1 MQGQNGAID
10 TNNKKQSASH
20 LGDTCIKLYLIGDN
34 CFENTPMGDKPLTS
48 AVDSNN
54 TKIL

>member
-34 CFENTPMGDKPLTS
+34 CFENTPMGDKSLTS
-48 AVDSNN
+48 AIDSNN